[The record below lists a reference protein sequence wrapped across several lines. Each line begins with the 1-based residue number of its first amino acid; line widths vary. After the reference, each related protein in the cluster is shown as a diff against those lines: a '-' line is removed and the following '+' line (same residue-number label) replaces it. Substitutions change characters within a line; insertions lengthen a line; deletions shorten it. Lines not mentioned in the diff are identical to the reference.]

1 MPFKSIHRRYP
12 ALKHSDFN
20 YFWVGQFIS
29 NIGTQMQIVALSWHI
44 YLLTHSAL
52 ALGIIGLCR
61 FAPIVIFSLIG
72 GSFADVHNRKRIMFI
87 TQIIM
92 AILSFIL
99 ALTTFKGNATPTI
112 IYFMTILSAIAIS
125 FDTPARQALIPNLVD
140 RQHLPN
146 AMSLNFIMFQSA
158 IITGPAIGGF
168 IIGYTGVGW
177 VYLLNGLSFIAVLV
191 ALVLIKTSGNPTG
204 AKSTVSISA
213 IVEGLRFVK
222 SKTLIWSTMVL
233 DFFSTLFASATV
245 ILPIFA
251 TDVLNVGPQGLGLL
265 YAAPSVGA
273 VIAGLVMAHIGTI
286 KKQGL
291 VLLIAVAAYGVA
303 TLLFGL
309 SRNFL
314 LSLFLLALVGA
325 GDSVST
331 IIRNVIRNLETP
343 DNIRGRMTAINM
355 IFFMGGPQLGE
366 FEAGVLAA
374 AVGGPISV
382 VIGGIGTLVAVSF
395 VTIFIPAVRKYTYHE
410 SVK

>member
-1 MPFKSIHRRYP
+1 
-12 ALKHSDFN
+12 
-20 YFWVGQFIS
+20 
-29 NIGTQMQIVALSWHI
+29 MQIVALSWHV
-44 YLLTHSAL
+44 YLLTHSAF
-52 ALGIIGLCR
+52 ALGIIGLSR
-61 FAPIVIFSLIG
+61 FIPIVIFSLVG

-87 TQIIM
+87 TQTIM
-92 AILSFIL
+92 AILSLIL
-99 ALTTFKGNATPTI
+99 AVTTFNNTATPTI
-112 IYFMTILSAIAIS
+112 IYLMTVFSAIAIS

-140 RQHLPN
+140 KNHLPN

-168 IIGYTGVGW
+168 IIGYSGVGW
-177 VYLLNGLSFIAVLV
+177 VYLLNGISFIAVLV
-191 ALVLIKTSGNPTG
+191 ALILIKTSGNPTG
-204 AKSTVSISA
+204 AKSQVSIAA
-213 IVEGLRFVK
+213 IVEGLHFVRN
-222 SKTLIWSTMVL
+222 KTLIWSTMVL

-251 TDVLNVGPQGLGLL
+251 TDVLGVGPEGLGLL
-265 YAAPSVGA
+265 YAAPSIGA
-273 VIAGLVMAHIGTI
+273 VAAGLVMAHIGTI
-286 KKQGL
+286 KKQGI
-291 VLLIAVAAYGVA
+291 VLLAAVTIYGIA

-314 LSLFLLALVGA
+314 LSLFFLALVGA

-366 FEAGVLAA
+366 FEAGLLAA

-382 VIGGIGTLVAVSF
+382 VIGGIGTLTAVGF
-395 VTIFIPAVRKYTYHE
+395 VTVLIPAIRRYTYHE
-410 SVK
+410 NIK